1 MTSISSFI
9 AQNVSKQ
16 SRMYSTSSDK
26 HTSHGLCLE
35 FVRMEVACGSI
46 GGWDA
51 NVAYWVACPLWVGIS
66 LFNGRVS
73 RAHTRPSSWPCLTTS
88 SSFLALLCPRS
99 VELQRHD
106 RQCMN
111 LLWSLVYLHFC
122 LFFLF
127 VFLSLL
133 SSPRSFN
140 HMFYTYFGHVCFSQK
155 YAGVCWNTLVCQPGA
170 SIYDTWSGVAPP
182 RHLCSIRFQ
191 KGSHCNALP
200 PPRCPMH
207 LIQALRS
214 QNDTWPGVAFLFVCT
229 VGPSDGTI
237 GAWFIRLMSFASNLL
252 LGVQW

>member
-1 MTSISSFI
+1 MTSICSFI

-73 RAHTRPSSWPCLTTS
+73 RAHRRPSSWPCLTTS
-88 SSFLALLCPRS
+88 SSFSALLCPKS
-99 VELQRHD
+99 VELRRHD
-106 RQCMN
+106 QQCMD

-122 LFFLF
+122 LFFFMIVFCVFF
-127 VFLSLL
+127 VLSQIIQYK
-133 SSPRSFN
+133 FA
-140 HMFYTYFGHVCFSQK
+140 TYFGLVCFSQI

-170 SIYDTWSGVAPP
+170 SIYDTWSLVAPP
-182 RHLCSIRFQ
+182 RHLCYITIRFQ
-191 KGSHCNALP
+191 K
-200 PPRCPMH
+200 
-207 LIQALRS
+207 
-214 QNDTWPGVAFLFVCT
+214 
-229 VGPSDGTI
+229 
-237 GAWFIRLMSFASNLL
+237 
-252 LGVQW
+252 